1 MKWVVLLLLIVAV
14 FVVLWKYGYVEQFLG
29 PWAAWS
35 NWIGY
40 YSGNPGV
47 RPSH

>member
-1 MKWVVLLLLIVAV
+1 MKLVLISLVAV
-14 FVVLWKYGYVEQFLG
+14 AVAVVLWKYGFVERFLG

-40 YSGNPGV
+40 F
-47 RPSH
+47 